1 MECLAVSA
9 HGHGGIVT
17 VLLKLLLLLDAVS
30 RANAAFPTAK
40 PTRNPTVLPTAT
52 PEPTPLYKG
61 APQFMYRT
69 YHLGADCS
77 SAVRV
82 YDFSPLNT
90 CIAPTEDMPYH
101 HLEFCSVEDSGDSGA
116 YNITQMRYVGNAAL
130 KCSGSHSFHK
140 FDRGQ
145 LCRKRN
151 NLWVRTQC
159 GLPVLDA
166 VVNREQIILSSF
178 RTNTCSGPPMQRGVV
193 LNGCQPVNEPELG
206 RGKKLH
212 SRLTYNRAL
221 SDNSTNT
228 LFLSESFYSRK
239 DCSGSP
245 VKVVQVQYPKG
256 VYTSARQRKQ
266 CLQDPLLSG
275 FVASA
280 SYVAVLTSDPSP
292 SPTPSPTAP
301 SPSPT
306 LQPSSSPTQS
316 PTLQPTSSPTQ

>member
-245 VKVVQVQYPKG
+245 VKVVQVQYLKG

-280 SYVAVLTSDPSP
+280 SYVSSLSS
-292 SPTPSPTAP
+292 AP
-301 SPSPT
+301 SPVPGAAPT
-306 LQPSSSPTQS
+306 LN
-316 PTLQPTSSPTQ
+316 L